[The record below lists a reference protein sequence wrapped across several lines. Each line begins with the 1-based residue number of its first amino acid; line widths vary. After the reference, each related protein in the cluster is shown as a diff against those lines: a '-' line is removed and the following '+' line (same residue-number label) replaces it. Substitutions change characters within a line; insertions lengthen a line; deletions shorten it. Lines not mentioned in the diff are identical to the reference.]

1 MNLAKLQGR
10 PVSGSSLFLTEL
22 IIGILFF
29 SFAAAICVQ
38 LFVKAHLI
46 SVSGDELSAAVNI
59 AQTAAE
65 SFSLS
70 GDAKGTAR
78 LLDTEASSPITVG
91 YDENWERASQDGETA
106 YKLLIAVDES
116 AALRSAEISVE
127 KAGGEVIYSIRA
139 VKYAGQ

>member
-1 MNLAKLQGR
+1 MKLAKLRGR
-10 PVSGSSLFLTEL
+10 PVSGTSLFLTEL
-22 IIGILFF
+22 IIVILFF

-38 LFVKAHLI
+38 LFVKAHLT
-46 SVSGDELSAAVNI
+46 SVRGDELSAAVNL

-65 SFSLS
+65 SFSAS

-78 LLDTEASSPITVG
+78 LLDTEASSPITVV
-91 YDENWERASQDGETA
+91 YDKNWARASRDGEAA

-116 AALRSAEISVE
+116 DALRSADISVE
-127 KAGGEVIYSIRA
+127 KAGGEVIYSVRA

>member
-1 MNLAKLQGR
+1 MDLAKLQGR

-91 YDENWERASQDGETA
+91 YDKNWERVSPDGEAA
-106 YKLLIAVDES
+106 YRLLIDVDES
-116 AALRSAEISVE
+116 SSLHSAEISVE
-127 KAGGEVIYSIRA
+127 KVGGEAIYSIRA

>member
-1 MNLAKLQGR
+1 MAKLQGR